1 MTQRWGEPGIKRTG
15 CSLKRLKCGF
25 STSEGV
31 QPQNG
36 STAGAFAAPLRVLS
50 QKNMTGDNV
59 LIPVK
64 GEKITSHTHKTVSW
78 YLLGVL
84 FQIWPVISP
93 TPSFLYWISPWDHY
107 MHKLSCK
114 PQYQGFVQ
122 KYNLHSSSFFKEC
135 NNKDISSCLSFH
147 EAYTCISNNHV

>member
-1 MTQRWGEPGIKRTG
+1 MAGVKREEGEERTRMEGDGVTQRWGEPGIKRTG

-59 LIPVK
+59 L
-64 GEKITSHTHKTVSW
+64 
-78 YLLGVL
+78 
-84 FQIWPVISP
+84 F
-93 TPSFLYWISPWDHY
+93 
-107 MHKLSCK
+107 
-114 PQYQGFVQ
+114 
-122 KYNLHSSSFFKEC
+122 
-135 NNKDISSCLSFH
+135 
-147 EAYTCISNNHV
+147 